1 MKKDDTRMTKNWLTF
16 AGYFGYVMV
25 LFYLVLGL
33 GFLLT
38 NIFQEFISTGG
49 WRTLL
54 GILLILYSIFR
65 GFRIYK
71 KVKEIKDENK

>member
-1 MKKDDTRMTKNWLTF
+1 MKNNDTTVTKNWLVF
-16 AGYFGYVMV
+16 VGYFGYVMV

-38 NIFQEFISTGG
+38 NIFQEFIAGN
-49 WRTLL
+49 WRIIL

-65 GFRIYK
+65 AFRIYK

>member
-1 MKKDDTRMTKNWLTF
+1 MKKNWLVF

-25 LFYLVLGL
+25 LFYLVIGL

-38 NIFQEFISTGG
+38 NVFQEFIADGK
-49 WRTLL
+49 WRTIL

-65 GFRIYK
+65 AFRILK
-71 KVKEIKDENK
+71 KVKEIKNENK

>member
-1 MKKDDTRMTKNWLTF
+1 MKNNDTTMTKSWLMF

-38 NIFQEFISTGG
+38 NIFQEFISTGNL
-49 WRTLL
+49 RTAL

-65 GFRIYK
+65 AFRIYK

>member
-1 MKKDDTRMTKNWLTF
+1 MF

-38 NIFQEFISTGG
+38 NIFQEFIPTGNL
-49 WRTLL
+49 RTAL

-65 GFRIYK
+65 AFRIYK

>member
-1 MKKDDTRMTKNWLTF
+1 MTKSWLMF

-38 NIFQEFISTGG
+38 NIFQEFISTGNL
-49 WRTLL
+49 RTAL

-65 GFRIYK
+65 AFRIYK

>member
-1 MKKDDTRMTKNWLTF
+1 MKKDDTRMTKNWLTLT
-16 AGYFGYVMV
+16 GYFGYVMV
-25 LFYLVLGL
+25 LFYLALGL

-38 NIFQEFISTGG
+38 DIFQEFIQTGG

-54 GILLILYSIFR
+54 GVALILYSIFR

>member
-1 MKKDDTRMTKNWLTF
+1 MF

-38 NIFQEFISTGG
+38 NIFQEFISTGNL
-49 WRTLL
+49 RTAL

-65 GFRIYK
+65 AFRIYK